1 MDFGAMMGGDWGGGF
16 AQGMQMA
23 MAEKQMAMQQQRMKQ
38 EERRNRMLMEE
49 HGLKLKKQRELDDA
63 SAKIKQ
69 MFLPKMETRTG
80 TATPD
85 VAVEE
90 GFNDT
95 GMENTPLESVSTAMQ
110 DSKLIQAIRAKHGD
124 DFANVIQAMAQVDPM
139 GALKAS
145 LTEPKNTLIG
155 VPEGGL
161 YDRAKGQMVVPGK
174 QKPPSTEAQIL
185 SLPDDDPLKKNLI
198 SGKGQ
203 IRTTDQK
210 APSGYRYTTNGDL
223 EPIPNGP
230 ADVKRQNAASQA
242 FASLNSAN
250 ENLNR
255 LGQAAN
261 SLMNHPGLS
270 RITGIMSK
278 LPNMPGSAAAN
289 AQALLDNLK
298 SQAGFTVLQN
308 MRDMS
313 KTGGALGQVSD
324 FENKMLQANLAALDS
339 AQSLPEFKKALK
351 QIINFTE
358 KSKANLW
365 NAYDQSYYGKR
376 TPSTPEAKAPVSGAR
391 QAPDGK
397 WYVPD
402 PNRPGKY
409 MQVVE

>member
-110 DSKLIQAIRAKHGD
+110 DSKLIRAIRAKHGD

-185 SLPDDDPLKKNLI
+185 SLPDDDPLKKNFI

-210 APSGYRYTTNGDL
+210 APSGYRYDAGGDL
-223 EPIPNGP
+223 EPIPGGP
-230 ADVKRQNAASQA
+230 ADVKRQNEASHA
-242 FASLNSAN
+242 WVKLLTVEDGF
-250 ENLNR
+250 NR
-255 LGQAAN
+255 LSSAAN
-261 SLMNHPGLS
+261 ALKSHPGLG
-270 RITGIMSK
+270 RITGIVGSI
-278 LPNMPGSAAAN
+278 PNIPGSDASN
-289 AQALLDNLK
+289 ADALLENIK
-298 SQAGFTVLQN
+298 AQAGFTVLQN
-308 MRDMS
+308 LRDMS

-324 FENKMLQANLAALDS
+324 FENRMLQAALAALDKK
-339 AQSLPEFKKALK
+339 QSKEQML
-351 QIINFTE
+351 
-358 KSKANLW
+358 ANLQKLVDYSEAAKNRVK
-365 NAYDQSYYGKR
+365 NAYSNTFYGKQSGGN
-376 TPSTPEAKAPVSGAR
+376 PPVPGAKRGR
-391 QAPDGK
+391 GGK
-397 WYVPD
+397 WYVKQ
-402 PNRPGKY
+402 NGQWF
-409 MQVVE
+409 MVEE

>member
-69 MFLPKMETRTG
+69 MFLPKTETRTG

-95 GMENTPLESVSTAMQ
+95 GMENTPLESVSTGMQ
-110 DSKLIQAIRAKHGD
+110 DSKLIRAIRAKHGD

-198 SGKGQ
+198 SGKVQ

-210 APSGYRYTTNGDL
+210 APSGYRYTADGNL
-223 EPIPNGP
+223 EPTPGGP
-230 ADVKRQNAASQA
+230 ADVKFQNQMAQA
-242 FASLNSAN
+242 GTSLNNALES
-250 ENLNR
+250 LNR
-255 LGQAAN
+255 LGTAAN
-261 SLMNHPGLS
+261 TLKSHPGLG
-270 RITGIMSK
+270 RITGYMSK
-278 LPNMPGSAAAN
+278 VPNMPGSDASN

-324 FENKMLQANLAALDS
+324 FENKMLQANLAALDQ
-339 AQSLPEFKKALK
+339 AQSTKEFEKALGN
-351 QIINFTE
+351 IIDYVE
-358 KSKANLW
+358 KSKSRLQEGYNKSF
-365 NAYDQSYYGKR
+365 YGQKQSSGK
-376 TPSTPEAKAPVSGAR
+376 PPIQGAR
-391 QAPDGK
+391 KGRGGK
-397 WYVPD
+397 WYVQQ
-402 PNRPGKY
+402 NGQWF
-409 MQVVE
+409 MVEE

>member
-80 TATPD
+80 TASPD
-85 VAVEE
+85 IAVEE

-161 YDRAKGQMVVPGK
+161 YDRAKGQMVVPGRA
-174 QKPPSTEAQIL
+174 KPPTVRTMNVGGNEVTQQWNPDKQAWEEVASGPKWNPNAQGREGPEETGAKVKARLIAKVQAFTELMGREPTQQEKRAMMINDPYGILGGEEGEGTAPPTPAAKVLDKITAGQIL
-185 SLPDDDPLKKNLI
+185 KEAGGDKN
-198 SGKGQ
+198 
-203 IRTTDQK
+203 K
-210 APSGYRYTTNGDL
+210 ARSIAKQRGY
-223 EPIPNGP
+223 
-230 ADVKRQNAASQA
+230 K
-242 FASLNSAN
+242 F
-250 ENLNR
+250 
-255 LGQAAN
+255 
-261 SLMNHPGLS
+261 
-270 RITGIMSK
+270 
-278 LPNMPGSAAAN
+278 
-289 AQALLDNLK
+289 
-298 SQAGFTVLQN
+298 
-308 MRDMS
+308 
-313 KTGGALGQVSD
+313 
-324 FENKMLQANLAALDS
+324 
-339 AQSLPEFKKALK
+339 
-351 QIINFTE
+351 
-358 KSKANLW
+358 
-365 NAYDQSYYGKR
+365 
-376 TPSTPEAKAPVSGAR
+376 
-391 QAPDGK
+391 
-397 WYVPD
+397 
-402 PNRPGKY
+402 
-409 MQVVE
+409 